1 VKNLI
6 SRNTSSQDDEKISSS
21 SSYASYLY
29 AFLISVS
36 PIYPYKIALQHKVN
50 KKYFVFQ
57 SIWIKKFM
65 QDLMMI
71 VLALNLSLYD
81 FVRGY
86 FGDLFAN
93 AKLTKNILQ

>member
-1 VKNLI
+1 
-6 SRNTSSQDDEKISSS
+6 
-21 SSYASYLY
+21 
-29 AFLISVS
+29 
-36 PIYPYKIALQHKVN
+36 
-50 KKYFVFQ
+50 
-57 SIWIKKFM
+57 M